1 MKFLAVLPLLFMPA
15 CALAQTAASPQ
26 IMTDVQTGN
35 FSQAER
41 LATAT
46 GDPLVVKLVTFFRLI
61 SPGGGSAGE
70 IQAFIAAN
78 PDWPMQGLLKLRE
91 IQASGLYQPGPPTI
105 TPPFITQVQALHG
118 SGHDEAAAKLWER
131 EGSAAMKAA
140 DSSQKLLF
148 WPAQSELARALLQ
161 KGDVKDAYRVIIS
174 ANPPITGTAAR
185 EQVVDRDFL
194 AGFVLLRFL
203 NQPRE
208 AAAWFQDLA
217 SSSTAVIS
225 QARAYYWL
233 GRSQTGTAA
242 AQDYARAAAY
252 PTTFYGQLAALA
264 LGDTPE
270 QLASRI
276 KSVQEPSFSFQDA
289 MDFGL
294 AELPRAAVLLVQMN
308 DRHDAAVFL
317 DRIGQTALDD
327 KSRLMAA
334 KLALGLGFP
343 QSAVAIARLAGISG
357 QMLVREGWPVPYNPP
372 SNILD
377 PTILLGMMR
386 QESSFNPTVVSGAG
400 AIGLMQLLPST
411 ARQTGEEYSLPY
423 SNLFNPGQN
432 MALGAAYLAREIKN
446 FGNCLPLAIA
456 AYNAGPTNVANWLA
470 ENGDPELGDHPPDGA
485 NMLDW
490 LEEIPFSETRNY
502 VQRVSENITIY
513 RALLTGAANSP
524 VAKWLQQP

>member
-1 MKFLAVLPLLFMPA
+1 
-15 CALAQTAASPQ
+15 
-26 IMTDVQTGN
+26 
-35 FSQAER
+35 
-41 LATAT
+41 
-46 GDPLVVKLVTFFRLI
+46 
-61 SPGGGSAGE
+61 
-70 IQAFIAAN
+70 
-78 PDWPMQGLLKLRE
+78 
-91 IQASGLYQPGPPTI
+91 
-105 TPPFITQVQALHG
+105 
-118 SGHDEAAAKLWER
+118 
-131 EGSAAMKAA
+131 
-140 DSSQKLLF
+140 
-148 WPAQSELARALLQ
+148 
-161 KGDVKDAYRVIIS
+161 
-174 ANPPITGTAAR
+174 
-185 EQVVDRDFL
+185 
-194 AGFVLLRFL
+194 
-203 NQPRE
+203 
-208 AAAWFQDLA
+208 
-217 SSSTAVIS
+217 
-225 QARAYYWL
+225 
-233 GRSQTGTAA
+233 
-242 AQDYARAAAY
+242 
-252 PTTFYGQLAALA
+252 
-264 LGDTPE
+264 
-270 QLASRI
+270 
-276 KSVQEPSFSFQDA
+276 

-308 DRHDAAVFL
+308 DRHDAAIFL